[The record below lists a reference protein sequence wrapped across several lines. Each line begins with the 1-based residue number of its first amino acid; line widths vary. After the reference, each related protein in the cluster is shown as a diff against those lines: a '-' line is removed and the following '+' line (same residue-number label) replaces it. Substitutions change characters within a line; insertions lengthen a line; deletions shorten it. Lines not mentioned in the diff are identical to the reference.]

1 MTLSRMSREFAYRS
15 ARSLYGVFKKILGPA
30 VRSRP
35 RLHQFLLAQKEAF
48 KELLRPSVIVYK
60 TPLEGAP
67 LTLPAREP
75 EAVSNHV
82 PRSCLPGW
90 LLEEWRDIHELEPEL
105 FPDSNIELHII
116 TDFIRPSLV
125 GRHYLDLCQLY
136 GEKATH
142 VLLVPWLKSGGAD
155 LVVLNY
161 VKALTAHKMAGRVV
175 VISTENADSPW
186 AKKLPMEAQFIEF
199 GKRYS
204 HLSPEE
210 QEKLLTRVFL
220 QLPPSVIHN
229 INSLLGY
236 NIFIKY
242 GKAITETSRLYACAF
257 CEDITP
263 EGRSIGYPVC
273 FLPQCFDSLTAVL
286 SDNQHILDKLRDIFG
301 FEREKLFV
309 HYQPMTSEKG
319 KLQPRET
326 FNKDSLDILWASRLD
341 IQKRPDVLIKVAENC
356 KTMPFTFH
364 VYGSPVYGTS
374 QREVKNFI
382 DTLNALPNVRY
393 YGPFD
398 GLSSLPTERF
408 DLFLYTSQWDGLPN
422 VLLEA
427 ISLGLPVI
435 ASSTG
440 GIPELISD
448 GETGF
453 IVDPFDN
460 IDGYVDT
467 LKKIHWD
474 RSVLHVIAG
483 NSLKLLESRHSWMK
497 FNEELRKVPFYVAD
511 SGEVVL
517 SEQTESKW
525 QRSIFIKE
533 NQNGMQRMD

>member
-1 MTLSRMSREFAYRS
+1 MTLNPATREFAFRL
-15 ARSLYGVFKKILGPA
+15 ARSIYGLSKKILGPA

-35 RLHQFLLAQKEAF
+35 RLHHFVLAQKEAF
-48 KELLRPSVIVYK
+48 KHLLRPPVIVVK
-60 TPLEGAP
+60 TPLHSDFLAIPG
-67 LTLPAREP
+67 REP
-75 EAVSNHV
+75 EAVPNHV
-82 PRSCLPGW
+82 SRSCLPGW
-90 LLEEWRDIHELEPEL
+90 LMEEWREIHELEPKL
-105 FPDSNIELHII
+105 FPVPKIEFHII

-125 GRHYLDLCQLY
+125 GRHYLDLCELY

-161 VKALTAHKMAGRVV
+161 VKALTANKMAGRVV
-175 VISTENADSPW
+175 VISTENVDSPW
-186 AKKLPMEAQFIEF
+186 AKKLSAEAQFIEF

-210 QEKLLTRVFL
+210 QEKLLTRLFL
-220 QLPPSVIHN
+220 QFPPRVIHN

-242 GKAITETSRLYACAF
+242 GKAITEASCLYACAF

-286 SDNQHILDKLRDIFG
+286 SDNQHILDKLRDIFAFG
-301 FEREKLFV
+301 QDKLFV
-309 HYQPMTSEKG
+309 HYQPMTVDASRPESRDARK
-319 KLQPRET
+319 
-326 FNKDSLDILWASRLD
+326 KDSLDILWASRLD
-341 IQKRPDVLIKVAENC
+341 IQKRPDILIKIAEKC
-356 KTMPFTFH
+356 KGMPFTFH
-364 VYGSPVYGTS
+364 VYGSPVYGTPE
-374 QREVKNFI
+374 REVKNFI
-382 DTLNALPNVRY
+382 DSLNALPNVRY

-398 GLSSLPTERF
+398 GLPSLPTERF

-427 ISLGLPVI
+427 LSLGLPVI

-448 GETGF
+448 AETGF
-453 IVDPFDN
+453 VIDPFDD

-467 LKKIHWD
+467 LKKIHLD
-474 RSVLHVIAG
+474 RSVLHGIAG
-483 NSLKLLESRHSWMK
+483 NSLKLLKSRHSWEK
-497 FNEELRKVPFYVAD
+497 FYAELRKVPFYVGD
-511 SGEVVL
+511 DGEVVL
-517 SEQTESKW
+517 SKQAESMTLGENSTE
-525 QRSIFIKE
+525 I
-533 NQNGMQRMD
+533 

>member
-1 MTLSRMSREFAYRS
+1 MSREFAYRS

-35 RLHQFLLAQKEAF
+35 RLHHFILAQKEAF
-48 KELLRPSVIVYK
+48 RELLRPLVVVCK
-60 TPLEGAP
+60 TPLQGAP
-67 LTLPAREP
+67 LAIPARETA
-75 EAVSNHV
+75 AVPNHV
-82 PRSCLPGW
+82 PRSCSPGW
-90 LLEEWRDIHELEPEL
+90 LVEEWREIHELEPEL
-105 FPDSNIELHII
+105 FPDPNIEFHII

-142 VLLVPWLKSGGAD
+142 VLMVPWLKSGGAD

-161 VKALTAHKMAGRVV
+161 VKALSAHKMAERVV

-186 AKKLPMEAQFIEF
+186 AKKLPMEVQFIEF

-210 QEKLLTRVFL
+210 QEKLLTRLFL
-220 QLPPSVIHN
+220 QLQPRVIHN

-257 CEDITP
+257 CEDVTP

-273 FLPQCFDSLTAVL
+273 FLPRCFDSLTAVL
-286 SDNQHILDKLRDIFG
+286 SDNQHILDKLRDTFA

-309 HYQPMTSEKG
+309 HYQPMTVDTSRPESRDARTK
-319 KLQPRET
+319 
-326 FNKDSLDILWASRLD
+326 NSLDILWASRLD
-341 IQKRPDVLIKVAENC
+341 IQKRPDVLIKVAEKC

-364 VYGSPVYGTS
+364 IYGSPVYGTS
-374 QREVKNFI
+374 EHEVKNFI
-382 DTLNALPNVRY
+382 DCLNALPNVRY

-398 GLSSLPTERF
+398 GLPSLPTERF

-427 ISLGLPVI
+427 VSLGLPVI

-440 GIPELISD
+440 GISELISD

-467 LKKIHWD
+467 LKKIHRD

-483 NSLKLLESRHSWMK
+483 NSLKLLESRHSWER
-497 FNEELRKVPFYVAD
+497 FNEELKRVPFYVSD
-511 SGEVVL
+511 V
-517 SEQTESKW
+517 SEGVQVIRK
-525 QRSIFIKE
+525 RRRK
-533 NQNGMQRMD
+533 

>member
-1 MTLSRMSREFAYRS
+1 MTLSRTPREFAYRS
-15 ARSLYGVFKKILGPA
+15 ARSLYRVFKKILGSA

-35 RLHQFLLAQKEAF
+35 RLHRFVVTVKEAV
-48 KELLRPSVIVYK
+48 KELLRPPVIVRT
-60 TPLEGAP
+60 TPLQSAP
-67 LTLPAREP
+67 IAILGPAP
-75 EAVSNHV
+75 EAVRNVVTQGH
-82 PRSCLPGW
+82 LPEW
-90 LLEEWRDIHELEPEL
+90 LVDEWREIHALEPEL
-105 FPDSNIELHII
+105 FPNPNIEFHVI
-116 TDFIRPSLV
+116 TDFIPPSLV
-125 GRHYLDLCQLY
+125 GQHYLDLCELY

-161 VKALTAHKMAGRVV
+161 VKAFIGHKMTGRVV

-186 AKKLPMEAQFIEF
+186 AKKLPIEAQFIEF

-204 HLSPEE
+204 QLSPEE
-210 QEKLLTRVFL
+210 QEKLLTRLFL
-220 QLPPSVIHN
+220 QLPPRVIHN

-242 GKAITETSRLYACAF
+242 GQAITENSRLYACAF

-286 SDNQHILDKLRDIFG
+286 SDNQHILNKLRDIFA

-309 HYQPMTSEKG
+309 HYQPMTLEKG

-326 FNKDSLDILWASRLD
+326 LNKSSLDILWASRLD
-341 IQKRPDVLIKVAENC
+341 IQKRPDVLIKIAEKC
-356 KTMPFTFH
+356 TEMPFTFH
-364 VYGSPVYGTS
+364 IYGSPVYGTS
-374 QREVKNFI
+374 EHEVKNFI
-382 DTLNALPNVRY
+382 DSLNALPNVRY

-398 GLSSLPTERF
+398 GLPSLPTERF

-427 ISLGLPVI
+427 VSLGLPVI

-453 IVDPFDN
+453 IVSPFDN

-467 LKKIHWD
+467 LKKIHRD
-474 RSVLHVIAG
+474 RSVLQGVAD
-483 NSLKLLESRHSWMK
+483 NALKLLKSRHSWDMFIENLK
-497 FNEELRKVPFYVAD
+497 KAPDYV
-511 SGEVVL
+511 
-517 SEQTESKW
+517 
-525 QRSIFIKE
+525 
-533 NQNGMQRMD
+533 